1 MKPLKKLLREN
12 AKVLVIFGLL
22 VGLFV
27 VTSILQPAFRDAA
40 NLTNTMRWIGL
51 YGIIS
56 IGVAFIIITG
66 GIDLSIGSLIAL
78 SGVMLPMLLKGKT
91 VVTLFGIEFFK
102 NPLPVW
108 GAFGI
113 VLAVSLLIGLF
124 HGILVT
130 KLGLQPFLVTLCGL
144 FIYRGLARGVGNDQ
158 TQGFGGEFG
167 WLKDAFV
174 KARLA
179 DVTFLSVVAFIAI
192 GLLVAVFL
200 YYSVLSRLASEPT
213 NSGTSGSVGVKKLPR
228 LVVWLIA
235 GMGGL
240 LVVLLARAKI
250 LGFFSLVPMSFVVLI
265 ILGITAAIVLNKTV
279 FGRYLLA
286 IGHNEEAAKF
296 SGIKTDRVK
305 IAAYM
310 ICSLL
315 GGFAGMLF
323 VLDTNGATPSSFGN
337 FYELYAI
344 AGAVLGGCSLRG
356 GEGAIFGVICGAA
369 LVQVAEKAVF
379 FLGVEEK
386 SKFTVI
392 GIFILVGVIADELFR
407 RWTEKQMGGAGG
419 GSSGEKEIE
428 IPRPS

>member
-1 MKPLKKLLREN
+1 MLSLKNTLKENPKL
-12 AKVLVIFGLL
+12 LVIFGLL
-22 VGLFV
+22 ALLFI
-27 VTSILQPAFRDAA
+27 VTSLLQPSFRDPAT
-40 NLTNTMRWIGL
+40 LTNTMRWIGL

-56 IGVAFIIITG
+56 IGVAFVIITG

-78 SGVMLPMLLKGKT
+78 SGVMLPMLLKGD
-91 VVTLFGIEFFK
+91 IFFSE
-102 NPLPVW
+102 PLPVPL
-108 GAFGI
+108 AFGL
-113 VLAVSLLIGLF
+113 VLLISLGIGLF
-124 HGILVT
+124 HGVLVT

-144 FIYRGLARGVGNDQ
+144 FIYRGLARAAGNDQ
-158 TQGFGGEFG
+158 TQGFGGDFEF
-167 WLKDAFV
+167 LKEIFV
-174 KARLA
+174 KAKMGEWIWTSL
-179 DVTFLSVVAFIAI
+179 IAETCLVI
-192 GLLVAVFL
+192 ALVLVLKGLFMFHWWIV
-200 YYSVLSRLASEPT
+200 RKLASLCGF
-213 NSGTSGSVGVKKLPR
+213 SGLSNRIVA
-228 LVVWLIA
+228 LVVRITGWVV
-235 GMGGL
+235 GGL
-240 LVVLLARAKI
+240 GGLYLFVFEREALLFCI
-250 LGFFSLVPMSFVVLI
+250 NLIPMSFVVLI
-265 ILGITAAIVLNKTV
+265 IIGIIAAVVLNKTV

-286 IGHNEEAAKF
+286 VGHNEEAAKF

-392 GIFILVGVIADELFR
+392 GIFILAGVIADELFR
-407 RWTEKQMGGAGG
+407 RVNEKRMAGG
-419 GSSGEKEIE
+419 GGTGPPGDSPDPAGSEA
-428 IPRPS
+428 

>member
-1 MKPLKKLLREN
+1 MKK
-12 AKVLVIFGLL
+12 IFGILGLL
-22 VGLFV
+22 VTVIAFTWIVEPKFASAYNLQNIIRWTSLF
-27 VTSILQPAFRDAA
+27 
-40 NLTNTMRWIGL
+40 
-51 YGIIS
+51 GIIS
-56 IGVAFIIITG
+56 IGVAFVIITG

-78 SGVMLPMLLKGKT
+78 SGVMLPMLLKGK
-91 VVTLFGIEFFK
+91 IFFSEPVSV
-102 NPLPVW
+102 PL
-108 GAFGI
+108 AFGL
-113 VLAVSLLIGLF
+113 VLLISLGIGLF
-124 HGILVT
+124 HGLMVT

-144 FIYRGLARGVGNDQ
+144 FIYRGLARAAGNDQ
-158 TQGFGGEFG
+158 TQGFGGEFSG
-167 WLKDAFV
+167 LKDALV
-174 KARLA
+174 KYKLF
-179 DVTFLSVVAFIAI
+179 DFI
-192 GLLVAVFL
+192 
-200 YYSVLSRLASEPT
+200 
-213 NSGTSGSVGVKKLPR
+213 
-228 LVVWLIA
+228 
-235 GMGGL
+235 
-240 LVVLLARAKI
+240 
-250 LGFFSLVPMSFVVLI
+250 PMSFVVLI
-265 ILGITAAIVLNKTV
+265 IIGVVAAIVLNKTV

-392 GIFILVGVIADELFR
+392 GIFILVGVVADELFR
-407 RWTEKQMGGAGG
+407 RWTENRGAGG
-419 GSSGEKEIE
+419 GSSGSGGDPLDSAVNE
-428 IPRPS
+428 S

>member
-1 MKPLKKLLREN
+1 MLPEENKMFSVKKLLRKN
-12 AKVLVIFGLL
+12 PKLLVIFGLL
-22 VGLFV
+22 LLLFTA
-27 VTSILQPAFRDAA
+27 TSLLQPSFRDPGT
-40 NLTNTMRWIGL
+40 LTNTMRWIGL

-56 IGVAFIIITG
+56 IGVAFVIITG

-78 SGVMLPMLLKGKT
+78 SGVMLPMLLKGD
-91 VVTLFGIEFFK
+91 IFFSDPVPV
-102 NPLPVW
+102 PL
-108 GAFGI
+108 AFGL
-113 VLAVSLLIGLF
+113 VLLISLAIGLF
-124 HGILVT
+124 HGVLVT

-144 FIYRGLARGVGNDQ
+144 FIYRGLARAAGNDQ
-158 TQGFGGEFG
+158 TQGFGGDFG
-167 WLKDAFV
+167 GLKDALV
-174 KARLA
+174 K
-179 DVTFLSVVAFIAI
+179 D
-192 GLLVAVFL
+192 
-200 YYSVLSRLASEPT
+200 
-213 NSGTSGSVGVKKLPR
+213 KL
-228 LVVWLIA
+228 
-235 GMGGL
+235 
-240 LVVLLARAKI
+240 
-250 LGFFSLVPMSFVVLI
+250 FDFVPMSFVVLI
-265 ILGITAAIVLNKTV
+265 IIGIITAIVLNKTV

-286 IGHNEEAAKF
+286 VGHNEEAARF

-392 GIFILVGVIADELFR
+392 GIFILIGVIADELFR
-407 RWTEKQMGGAGG
+407 RLNDRRSGAGG
-419 GSSGEKEIE
+419 GGDPPGEAAESSS
-428 IPRPS
+428 P

>member
-1 MKPLKKLLREN
+1 MKPLKKLFQEN

-78 SGVMLPMLLKGKT
+78 SGVMLSMLLKGKT

-102 NPLPVW
+102 SPLPVW

-167 WLKDAFV
+167 GLKDALV
-174 KARLA
+174 KAKLF
-179 DVTFLSVVAFIAI
+179 DFI
-192 GLLVAVFL
+192 
-200 YYSVLSRLASEPT
+200 
-213 NSGTSGSVGVKKLPR
+213 
-228 LVVWLIA
+228 
-235 GMGGL
+235 
-240 LVVLLARAKI
+240 
-250 LGFFSLVPMSFVVLI
+250 PMSFVVLI
-265 ILGITAAIVLNKTV
+265 ILGITAAIVLNKTG

-379 FLGVEEK
+379 VLGVEEK

>member
-1 MKPLKKLLREN
+1 MLSLKNTLKENPKL
-12 AKVLVIFGLL
+12 LVIFGLL
-22 VGLFV
+22 VLLFT
-27 VTSILQPAFRDAA
+27 VTSLLQPSFRDPAT
-40 NLTNTMRWIGL
+40 LTNTMRWIGL
-51 YGIIS
+51 FGIIS
-56 IGVAFIIITG
+56 IGVAFVIITG

-78 SGVMLPMLLKGKT
+78 SGVMLPMLLKGD
-91 VVTLFGIEFFK
+91 IFFSD
-102 NPLPVW
+102 PLPVPL
-108 GAFGI
+108 AFGL
-113 VLAVSLLIGLF
+113 VLLISLGIGLF
-124 HGILVT
+124 HGLMVT

-144 FIYRGLARGVGNDQ
+144 FIYRGLARAAGNDQ
-158 TQGFGGEFG
+158 TQGFGGDFG
-167 WLKDAFV
+167 GLKDVLV
-174 KARLA
+174 K
-179 DVTFLSVVAFIAI
+179 DK
-192 GLLVAVFL
+192 VFD
-200 YYSVLSRLASEPT
+200 
-213 NSGTSGSVGVKKLPR
+213 
-228 LVVWLIA
+228 
-235 GMGGL
+235 
-240 LVVLLARAKI
+240 
-250 LGFFSLVPMSFVVLI
+250 FVPMSFVVLI
-265 ILGITAAIVLNKTV
+265 IIGVVAAIVLNKTV

-392 GIFILVGVIADELFR
+392 GIFILVGVVADELFR
-407 RWTEKQMGGAGG
+407 RWTENRGEGEVPVPGGIPWIRPSMNRSGESSVSRLVI
-419 GSSGEKEIE
+419 SSGC
-428 IPRPS
+428 RPTTASFRRSHRESGP

>member
-1 MKPLKKLLREN
+1 MFSVKKLLRKN
-12 AKVLVIFGLL
+12 PKLLVIFGLL
-22 VGLFV
+22 LLLFTA
-27 VTSILQPAFRDAA
+27 TSLLQPSFRDPGT
-40 NLTNTMRWIGL
+40 LTNTMRWIGL

-56 IGVAFIIITG
+56 IGVAFVIITG

-78 SGVMLPMLLKGKT
+78 SGVMLPMLLKGD
-91 VVTLFGIEFFK
+91 IFFSDPVPV
-102 NPLPVW
+102 PL
-108 GAFGI
+108 AFGL
-113 VLAVSLLIGLF
+113 VLLISLAIGLF
-124 HGILVT
+124 HGVLVT

-144 FIYRGLARGVGNDQ
+144 FIYRGLARAAGNDQ
-158 TQGFGGEFG
+158 TQGFGGDFG
-167 WLKDAFV
+167 GLKDALV
-174 KARLA
+174 K
-179 DVTFLSVVAFIAI
+179 D
-192 GLLVAVFL
+192 
-200 YYSVLSRLASEPT
+200 
-213 NSGTSGSVGVKKLPR
+213 KL
-228 LVVWLIA
+228 
-235 GMGGL
+235 
-240 LVVLLARAKI
+240 
-250 LGFFSLVPMSFVVLI
+250 FDFVPMSFVVLI
-265 ILGITAAIVLNKTV
+265 IIGIITAIVLNKTV

-286 IGHNEEAAKF
+286 VGHNEEAARF

-392 GIFILVGVIADELFR
+392 GIFILIGVIADELFR
-407 RWTEKQMGGAGG
+407 RLSDRRSGAAGG
-419 GSSGEKEIE
+419 GDPPGEAAESSS
-428 IPRPS
+428 P

>member
-1 MKPLKKLLREN
+1 MMIERIRRQAREN
-12 AKVLVIFGLL
+12 PKLLVIFGLL
-22 VGLFV
+22 VLLFAA
-27 VTSILQPAFRDAA
+27 TSIAQPSFRDPS

-56 IGVAFIIITG
+56 IGVAFVIITG

-78 SGVMLPMLLKGKT
+78 SGVMLPMLLKGDAIAEIGG
-91 VVTLFGIEFFK
+91 VEIFSG
-102 NPLPVW
+102 PLPVW
-108 GAFGI
+108 GAFAF
-113 VLAVSLLIGLF
+113 VLLVSLLIGLF
-124 HGILVT
+124 HGLMVT

-167 WLKDAFV
+167 GLKDALV
-174 KARLA
+174 KEKLF
-179 DVTFLSVVAFIAI
+179 DFI
-192 GLLVAVFL
+192 
-200 YYSVLSRLASEPT
+200 
-213 NSGTSGSVGVKKLPR
+213 
-228 LVVWLIA
+228 
-235 GMGGL
+235 
-240 LVVLLARAKI
+240 
-250 LGFFSLVPMSFVVLI
+250 PMSFVVLI
-265 ILGITAAIVLNKTV
+265 ILGIVAAIVLNKTV

-286 IGHNEEAAKF
+286 VGHNEEAARF

-379 FLGVEEK
+379 FIGVEEK

-392 GIFILVGVIADELFR
+392 GVFILVGVIADELFR
-407 RWTEKQMGGAGG
+407 RWNAKRKGKGPPGGDPAVPVA
-419 GSSGEKEIE
+419 IE
-428 IPRPS
+428 T

>member
-1 MKPLKKLLREN
+1 MLSLKNTLKENPKL
-12 AKVLVIFGLL
+12 LVIFGLL
-22 VGLFV
+22 VLLFT
-27 VTSILQPAFRDAA
+27 VTSLLQPSFRDPAT
-40 NLTNTMRWIGL
+40 LTNTMRWIGL
-51 YGIIS
+51 FGIIS
-56 IGVAFIIITG
+56 IGVAFVIITG

-78 SGVMLPMLLKGKT
+78 SGVMLPMLLKGD
-91 VVTLFGIEFFK
+91 IFFSD
-102 NPLPVW
+102 PLPVPL
-108 GAFGI
+108 AFGL
-113 VLAVSLLIGLF
+113 VLLISLGIGLF
-124 HGILVT
+124 HGLMVT

-144 FIYRGLARGVGNDQ
+144 FIYRGLARAAGNDQ
-158 TQGFGGEFG
+158 TQGFGGEFSG
-167 WLKDAFV
+167 LKDALV
-174 KARLA
+174 KYKLF
-179 DVTFLSVVAFIAI
+179 DFI
-192 GLLVAVFL
+192 
-200 YYSVLSRLASEPT
+200 
-213 NSGTSGSVGVKKLPR
+213 
-228 LVVWLIA
+228 
-235 GMGGL
+235 
-240 LVVLLARAKI
+240 
-250 LGFFSLVPMSFVVLI
+250 PMSFVVLI
-265 ILGITAAIVLNKTV
+265 IIGVVAAIVLNKTV

-392 GIFILVGVIADELFR
+392 GIFILVGVVADELFR
-407 RWTEKQMGGAGG
+407 RWTENRGAGG
-419 GSSGEKEIE
+419 GSSGSGGDPLDSAVNE
-428 IPRPS
+428 S

>member
-1 MKPLKKLLREN
+1 MEFIGRVL
-12 AKVLVIFGLL
+12 KVLRRNPKLAVIAGLL
-22 VGLFV
+22 AVLIV
-27 VTSILQPAFRDAA
+27 VTSVLQPSFRDPA
-40 NLTNTMRWIGL
+40 NMTNTMRWIGL

-56 IGVAFIIITG
+56 IGVAFVIITG

-78 SGVMLPMLLKGKT
+78 SGVLLPMLLTKGEPF
-91 VVTLFGIEFFK
+91 FGG
-102 NPLPVW
+102 PVSVPV
-108 GAFGI
+108 AFGL
-113 VLAVSLLIGLF
+113 VLLISLGIGLF
-124 HGILVT
+124 HGIMVT

-144 FIYRGLARGVGNDQ
+144 FIYRGLARGIGNDQ
-158 TQGFGGEFG
+158 TQGFGGGFSG
-167 WLKDAFV
+167 LKQALV
-174 KARLA
+174 KDKLF
-179 DVTFLSVVAFIAI
+179 DFI
-192 GLLVAVFL
+192 
-200 YYSVLSRLASEPT
+200 
-213 NSGTSGSVGVKKLPR
+213 
-228 LVVWLIA
+228 
-235 GMGGL
+235 
-240 LVVLLARAKI
+240 
-250 LGFFSLVPMSFVVLI
+250 PMSFVVLI
-265 ILGITAAIVLNKTV
+265 ILGVVAAIVLNKTV

-286 IGHNEEAAKF
+286 VGHNEEAAKF

-392 GIFILVGVIADELFR
+392 GIFILVGVIADEVFR
-407 RWTEKQMGGAGG
+407 RWNEKRLAGG
-419 GSSGEKEIE
+419 GISAGGE
-428 IPRPS
+428 

>member
-1 MKPLKKLLREN
+1 MEFLKKFVREN
-12 AKVLVIFGLL
+12 PKLMVIFGLL

-27 VTSILQPAFRDAA
+27 LTTLLQPSFRDPA

-56 IGVAFIIITG
+56 IGVAFVIITG

-78 SGVMLPMLLKGKT
+78 SGVLLPMLLTKGDPF
-91 VVTLFGIEFFK
+91 FGQ
-102 NPLPVW
+102 PV
-108 GAFGI
+108 GIPMAFG
-113 VLAVSLLIGLF
+113 VVLLISLAIGWF
-124 HGILVT
+124 HGVMVT

-144 FIYRGLARGVGNDQ
+144 FIYRGLARAAGNDQ
-158 TQGFGGEFG
+158 TQGFGGDF
-167 WLKDAFV
+167 
-174 KARLA
+174 
-179 DVTFLSVVAFIAI
+179 
-192 GLLVAVFL
+192 
-200 YYSVLSRLASEPT
+200 
-213 NSGTSGSVGVKKLPR
+213 
-228 LVVWLIA
+228 
-235 GMGGL
+235 GGL
-240 LVVLLARAKI
+240 KEALVKHKVFDLI
-250 LGFFSLVPMSFVVLI
+250 PMSFVVLLI
-265 ILGITAAIVLNKTV
+265 IGVIAAIVLNKTV

-286 IGHNEEAAKF
+286 VGHNEEAARF

-315 GGFAGMLF
+315 GGFAGTLF

-344 AGAVLGGCSLRG
+344 AGAVLGGASLRG

-392 GIFILVGVIADELFR
+392 GIFILVGVVADELFR
-407 RWTEKQMGGAGG
+407 RWNEKRRGAV
-419 GSSGEKEIE
+419 
-428 IPRPS
+428 